1 MATVVSGMSF
11 ACGPLGLA
19 RALSPH
25 CDGIGPWQP
34 PPMDLKAMATILA
47 LGIAVPLVAET
58 VAVAAIGGMLRRG
71 IQGFVAVFKPNAV
84 RRRVFSVIG
93 TVSLLMLV
101 FFLIQGVGGAESKG
115 EKVYRMARAGAEMV
129 PGPIGY
135 DMRFMVDEL
144 AIGKLKKCSAPV
156 FLNNTDV
163 SRLRASLGDPRD
175 IDIGDSGA
183 AVHVVTDTKNAVPGS
198 VRKNDLAVHTANGAV
213 TPPLKCDVVR
223 SLRCTN
229 GELKSVMLTGALV
242 MEDCSHNL
250 ISLGKLAREQGIGL
264 TLGAGD
270 DASSLNLPGGITAPV
285 LNLGIIIIPPSKAY
299 PAQVNVIARAARTNK
314 HLKGSTVHARGNHT
328 PARVLRDWHRCTSDI
343 PIEWSKAVKD
353 EPCDSCLEGV
363 CDEVPSDRHVRVVE
377 EPGDLVSYD
386 VFSMG
391 VKHVHG
397 SQTKVFGAHDQK
409 SKLNWVKLLPNE
421 SGPEIAK
428 ALREFNNYCISHKV
442 VIRHIHTD
450 NAKAHLCD
458 ETVEVVR
465 DVIKA

>member
-1 MATVVSGMSF
+1 M
-11 ACGPLGLA
+11 
-19 RALSPH
+19 
-25 CDGIGPWQP
+25 
-34 PPMDLKAMATILA
+34 
-47 LGIAVPLVAET
+47 
-58 VAVAAIGGMLRRG
+58 
-71 IQGFVAVFKPNAV
+71 FKPNAV

-175 IDIGDSGA
+175 IDIGDTGA

-353 EPCDSCLEGV
+353 EPCDSSLYSLVNRAKLDKVSHVGAEGMGEKGMGRRRLEGENRANLFYNRGLQRGEARARAAR
-363 CDEVPSDRHVRVVE
+363 C
-377 EPGDLVSYD
+377 
-386 VFSMG
+386 
-391 VKHVHG
+391 
-397 SQTKVFGAHDQK
+397 
-409 SKLNWVKLLPNE
+409 
-421 SGPEIAK
+421 
-428 ALREFNNYCISHKV
+428 
-442 VIRHIHTD
+442 
-450 NAKAHLCD
+450 
-458 ETVEVVR
+458 
-465 DVIKA
+465 